1 MFINNSPKTLDA
13 RFGQG
18 SAFAL
23 RVLHL
28 QSVADPL
35 PKARDSQQGN
45 VENPTRLPKWKGN
58 FLVLSTFE
66 EAECTCHFGG
76 GWQPLWSERL
86 SACERIKACVRF
98 VFHVLLPGFYC
109 FRLTR
114 YIWKHP

>member
-45 VENPTRLPKWKGN
+45 VENPTQRDCQNGKGTSLFCLHLKKLN
-58 FLVLSTFE
+58 VHATLEEDGNPFGVRDCQLVKELRH
-66 EAECTCHFGG
+66 A
-76 GWQPLWSERL
+76 
-86 SACERIKACVRF
+86 
-98 VFHVLLPGFYC
+98 
-109 FRLTR
+109 
-114 YIWKHP
+114 